1 MSQSAQ
7 PVLAVSNAPSGR
19 SLPAVDRLHRA
30 PAGGDELCLFAANS
44 DRNGGG
50 VSGGN
55 RALPGFTMSE
65 TEPFKRPDIPIL
77 LLIGL
82 IAVLAIRSL
91 QRSAS
96 PVSARANETS
106 KVFTSTE
113 TPPSP

>member
-1 MSQSAQ
+1 
-7 PVLAVSNAPSGR
+7 
-19 SLPAVDRLHRA
+19 
-30 PAGGDELCLFAANS
+30 
-44 DRNGGG
+44 
-50 VSGGN
+50 
-55 RALPGFTMSE
+55 MSE